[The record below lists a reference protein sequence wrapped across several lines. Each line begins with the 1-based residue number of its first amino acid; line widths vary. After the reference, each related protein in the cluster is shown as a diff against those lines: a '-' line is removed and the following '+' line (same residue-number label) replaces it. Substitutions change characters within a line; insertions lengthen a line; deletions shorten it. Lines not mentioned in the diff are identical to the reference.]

1 MTEIWNKES
10 DYAVRSKDEQYI
22 VNVEY
27 WELQDGVD
35 IVIKDKKENLLHFL
49 SIALKNLENKVAK
62 LSS

>member
-10 DYAVRSKDEQYI
+10 NYSVRSKDEQYV

-49 SIALKNLENKVAK
+49 SVALKNLEPKAVK